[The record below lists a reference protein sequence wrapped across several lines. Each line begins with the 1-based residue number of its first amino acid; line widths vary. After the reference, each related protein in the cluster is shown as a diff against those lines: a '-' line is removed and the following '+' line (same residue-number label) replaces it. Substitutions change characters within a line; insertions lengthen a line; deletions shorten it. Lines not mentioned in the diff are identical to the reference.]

1 MKTIGITGG
10 VGAGKSTIL
19 DYMASHLD
27 ACVLEAD
34 KIGHLV
40 MEPGE
45 ICYDKIVGLFGKDV
59 IKNDKTIDRKRVS
72 DVVFCNEKML
82 EQLNGIIHPAVKEFI
97 CRRLEEERSRGR
109 MLAVVEA
116 ALLLED
122 HYEVFCDEI
131 WYVHT
136 DVEIRIARLMASRGY
151 TREKA
156 ENIIRNQASEEF
168 FRAHADYVIENN
180 GDLIKTHEQIKKGV
194 KRNEIL

>member
-1 MKTIGITGG
+1 MKTIGLTGG

-19 DYMASHLD
+19 DYMESHLG
-27 ACVLEAD
+27 ACILEAD

-40 MEPGE
+40 MEPGAP
-45 ICYDKIVGLFGKDV
+45 CYDKIIHLFGKDV

-72 DVVFCNEKML
+72 DVVFCNGEML
-82 EQLNGIIHPAVKEFI
+82 AALNGIIHPAVKEYI
-97 CRRLEEERSRGR
+97 RGRLEEERRKGR
-109 MLAVVEA
+109 QLAVVEA

-136 DVEIRIARLMASRGY
+136 DEEVRIARLEASRGY

-156 ENIIRNQASEEF
+156 LSIIRSQASESF

-180 GDLIKTHEQIKKGV
+180 GDLLRTQEQIEEGI
-194 KRNEIL
+194 RQHEIL